1 METIANQMKNKIS
14 IQELSFKVFLTLEE
28 AATFTGI
35 SKSYLYKLT
44 HRGSI
49 PFSKPQGKLI
59 FFERLELENW
69 LRQNSSKPVDAE
81 RIEGLTSAHILKGQK
96 GGSSHE

>member
-1 METIANQMKNKIS
+1 MKQKTS
-14 IQELSFKVFLTLEE
+14 IQEISYKAFLTLEE

-59 FFERLELENW
+59 FFEKVQLENW
-69 LRQNSSKPVDAE
+69 LRQNSSKPVDSE
-81 RIEGLTSAHILKGQK
+81 KINELTSHHILNSKKGKQL
-96 GGSSHE
+96 

>member
-1 METIANQMKNKIS
+1 MKQKTT
-14 IQELSFKVFLTLEE
+14 IQEISYKAFLTLEE

-35 SKSYLYKLT
+35 SKSYIYKLT

-59 FFERLELENW
+59 FFEKVELEKW
-69 LRQNSSKPVDAE
+69 LRQNSSKPVDSE
-81 RIEGLTSAHILKGQK
+81 RINELTSEYILKGKKGQK
-96 GGSSHE
+96 P